1 VNTKGDGVA
10 VKTFVLV
17 VYVLFGALAVIAAL
31 AGIAFMIGGVFGAGV
46 ILVIFAAVLTV
57 MSLSVRRSWARMG

>member
-1 VNTKGDGVA
+1 M
-10 VKTFVLV
+10 KTFVLV
-17 VYVLFGALAVIAAL
+17 VYVLFGALAAIAAI
-31 AGIAFMIGGVFGAGV
+31 AGIGFMIGGMFGTGV

>member
-1 VNTKGDGVA
+1 

-17 VYVLFGALAVIAAL
+17 VYVLFGALAAIAAI
-31 AGIAFMIGGVFGAGV
+31 AGIGFMIGGMFGTGV